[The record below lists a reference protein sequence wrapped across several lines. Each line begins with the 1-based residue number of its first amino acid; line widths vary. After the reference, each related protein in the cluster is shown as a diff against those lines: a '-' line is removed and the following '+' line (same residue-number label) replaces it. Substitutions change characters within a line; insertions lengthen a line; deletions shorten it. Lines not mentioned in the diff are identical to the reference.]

1 MHNNQNM
8 FNQRNQMLNK
18 VSEVSQSQE
27 DRASERGF
35 RGDQQNGKSDSKFS
49 ESETGHDCTR
59 NIIFLAHSFHLHHIN
74 IES

>member
-1 MHNNQNM
+1 MHNNHNM
-8 FNQRNQMLNK
+8 FNQRNQMLNR

-35 RGDQQNGKSDSKFS
+35 RDDQKNGKSDSKFS

-59 NIIFLAHSFHLHHIN
+59 NIIFLVHSCLHHHIN
-74 IES
+74 IDS